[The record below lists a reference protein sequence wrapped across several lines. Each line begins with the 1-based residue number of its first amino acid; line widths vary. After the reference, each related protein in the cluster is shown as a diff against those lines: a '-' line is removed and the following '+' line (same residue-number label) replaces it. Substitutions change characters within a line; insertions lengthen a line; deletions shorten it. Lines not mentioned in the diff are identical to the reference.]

1 MSLKV
6 IQGFAL
12 IWLFFSCNN
21 AVRLPENTSAEV
33 SDSSALISESQ
44 SVEVSTTAQEM
55 PDSNAKVV
63 LAVLGVMQDGGR
75 PHLGCEKSCCA
86 PETLQNMNDFLVVSL
101 GIFDREHAQGYMIEA
116 TPDFV
121 PQWRTF
127 KGIFPEITLKTFG
140 GIFLTHAHIGHYLG
154 LAYLGKEAF
163 NAHGTPV
170 YAMPRMAE
178 FLKNNGPWSQ
188 LVDINN
194 IKIKEINFGTSTTE
208 LNNINVTPIQVP
220 HRDEYSETA
229 GYIIKGKNKKALFI
243 PDIDKVEKWDRDLS
257 QLAKEF
263 DFLLID
269 ATFYDSKEINRDISE
284 IPHPL
289 VTETMN
295 LLIGLN
301 KENRNK
307 VYFIHMNHTNMM
319 LDPNSELSKLITSK
333 GFNIA
338 RLGQKLYL

>member
-1 MSLKV
+1 MIRLLNLV
-6 IQGFAL
+6 TFL
-12 IWLFFSCNN
+12 I
-21 AVRLPENTSAEV
+21 
-33 SDSSALISESQ
+33 ISISVNSQ
-44 SVEVSTTAQEM
+44 SEYIYILGNTQDAGLPHIGCQHPFCEDSFNVYEEHYTTSIA
-55 PDSNAKVV
+55 VV
-63 LAVLGVMQDGGR
+63 NSDIKKYIL
-75 PHLGCEKSCCA
+75 
-86 PETLQNMNDFLVVSL
+86 F
-101 GIFDREHAQGYMIEA
+101 EA
-116 TPDFV
+116 TPDI
-121 PQWRTF
+121 TF
-127 KGIFPEITLKTFG
+127 QLNNLKQNIFYDFLLPESIY
-140 GIFLTHAHIGHYLG
+140 ITHAHIGHYTGLMYFGREALG
-154 LAYLGKEAF
+154 AKDLMVRVL
-163 NAHGTPV
+163 
-170 YAMPRMAE
+170 PRMSN
-178 FLKNNGPWSQ
+178 FLQNNGPWSQ

-194 IKIKEINFGTSTTE
+194 IKISEINFGSSTKE
-208 LNNINVTPIQVP
+208 LASIYITPVQVP

-243 PDIDKVEKWDRDLS
+243 PDIDKWEKWDRDLS

-295 LLIGLN
+295 LLSGLN

-319 LDPNSELSKLITSK
+319 LDPNSDLSKLVTSK

>member
-1 MSLKV
+1 MIRVLNLV
-6 IQGFAL
+6 TFL
-12 IWLFFSCNN
+12 I
-21 AVRLPENTSAEV
+21 
-33 SDSSALISESQ
+33 ISISVNSQ
-44 SVEVSTTAQEM
+44 SEYIYILGNTQDAGLPHIGCQHPFCEDSFNVYEEHYTTSIA
-55 PDSNAKVV
+55 VV
-63 LAVLGVMQDGGR
+63 NSDIKKYIL
-75 PHLGCEKSCCA
+75 
-86 PETLQNMNDFLVVSL
+86 F
-101 GIFDREHAQGYMIEA
+101 EA
-116 TPDFV
+116 TPDI
-121 PQWRTF
+121 TF
-127 KGIFPEITLKTFG
+127 QLNNLKQNIFDEFLLPESIY
-140 GIFLTHAHIGHYLG
+140 ITHAHIGHYTGLMYFGREALG
-154 LAYLGKEAF
+154 AKDLMVRVL
-163 NAHGTPV
+163 
-170 YAMPRMAE
+170 PRMSN
-178 FLKNNGPWSQ
+178 FLQNNGPWSQ

-194 IKIKEINFGTSTTE
+194 IKISEINFGSSTKE
-208 LNNINVTPIQVP
+208 LANIEITPVQVP

-243 PDIDKVEKWDRDLS
+243 PDIDKWEKWDSDLS

-295 LLIGLN
+295 LLSGLN
-301 KENRNK
+301 KENRSK

-319 LDPNSELSKLITSK
+319 LDPNSDLSKLVTSK

>member
-1 MSLKV
+1 
-6 IQGFAL
+6 L
-12 IWLFFSCNN
+12 I
-21 AVRLPENTSAEV
+21 RLLNLVTF
-33 SDSSALISESQ
+33 LIISISVNSQ
-44 SVEVSTTAQEM
+44 SEYIYILGNTQDAGLPHIGCQHPFCEDNFNVYEEHYTTSIA
-55 PDSNAKVV
+55 VV
-63 LAVLGVMQDGGR
+63 NSDIKKYIL
-75 PHLGCEKSCCA
+75 
-86 PETLQNMNDFLVVSL
+86 F
-101 GIFDREHAQGYMIEA
+101 EA
-116 TPDFV
+116 TPDI
-121 PQWRTF
+121 TF
-127 KGIFPEITLKTFG
+127 QLNNLKQNIFYEFLLPESIY
-140 GIFLTHAHIGHYLG
+140 ITHAHIGHYTGLMYFGREALG
-154 LAYLGKEAF
+154 AKDLMVRVL
-163 NAHGTPV
+163 
-170 YAMPRMAE
+170 PRMSN
-178 FLKNNGPWSQ
+178 FLQNNGPWSQ

-194 IKIKEINFGTSTTE
+194 IKISEINFGSSTKE
-208 LNNINVTPIQVP
+208 LASIYITPVQVP

-243 PDIDKVEKWDRDLS
+243 PDIDKWEKWDRDLS

-295 LLIGLN
+295 LLSGLN

-319 LDPNSELSKLITSK
+319 LDPNSDLSKLVNSK

>member
-1 MSLKV
+1 
-6 IQGFAL
+6 L
-12 IWLFFSCNN
+12 I
-21 AVRLPENTSAEV
+21 RLLNLVTF
-33 SDSSALISESQ
+33 LIISISVNSQ
-44 SVEVSTTAQEM
+44 SEYIYILGNTQDAGLPHIGCQHPFCEDNFNVYEEHYTTSIA
-55 PDSNAKVV
+55 VV
-63 LAVLGVMQDGGR
+63 NSDLKKYIL
-75 PHLGCEKSCCA
+75 
-86 PETLQNMNDFLVVSL
+86 F
-101 GIFDREHAQGYMIEA
+101 EA
-116 TPDFV
+116 TPDI
-121 PQWRTF
+121 TF
-127 KGIFPEITLKTFG
+127 QLNNLKKNIFYEFLLPESIY
-140 GIFLTHAHIGHYLG
+140 ITHAHIGHYTGLMYFGREALG
-154 LAYLGKEAF
+154 AKDLMVRVL
-163 NAHGTPV
+163 
-170 YAMPRMAE
+170 PRMSN
-178 FLKNNGPWSQ
+178 FLQNNGPWSQ

-194 IKIKEINFGTSTTE
+194 IKISEINFGSSTKE
-208 LNNINVTPIQVP
+208 LASIYITPVQVP

-243 PDIDKVEKWDRDLS
+243 PDIDKWEKWDRDLS

-289 VTETMN
+289 VTETID
-295 LLIGLN
+295 LLSGLS

-319 LDPNSELSKLITSK
+319 LDPESELSRLVLSK

>member
-1 MSLKV
+1 MIRV
-6 IQGFAL
+6 INLVTFL
-12 IWLFFSCNN
+12 II
-21 AVRLPENTSAEV
+21 T
-33 SDSSALISESQ
+33 ISVNSQ
-44 SVEVSTTAQEM
+44 SEYIYILGNTQDAGLPHIGCQHPFCEDNFNVYEEHYSTSIA
-55 PDSNAKVV
+55 VV
-63 LAVLGVMQDGGR
+63 NSDLKNYIL
-75 PHLGCEKSCCA
+75 
-86 PETLQNMNDFLVVSL
+86 F
-101 GIFDREHAQGYMIEA
+101 EA
-116 TPDFV
+116 TPDI
-121 PQWRTF
+121 TF
-127 KGIFPEITLKTFG
+127 QLNNLKKNIFDEFLLPESIY
-140 GIFLTHAHIGHYLG
+140 ITHAHIGHYTGLMYFGREALG
-154 LAYLGKEAF
+154 AKDLMVKVL
-163 NAHGTPV
+163 
-170 YAMPRMAE
+170 PRLSN
-178 FLKNNGPWSQ
+178 FLQNNGPWSQ

-194 IKIKEINFGTSTTE
+194 IKIKEINFGSSTKE
-208 LNNINVTPIQVP
+208 LANIYITPVKVP

-243 PDIDKVEKWDRDLS
+243 PDIDKWEKWDRDLS

-289 VTETMN
+289 VTETID
-295 LLIGLN
+295 LLSGLN
-301 KENRNK
+301 TENRSK